1 LQLAL
6 VPGAH
11 LRGLFGCHDRPLCT
25 AGIQHFKADKILN
38 AVTAGLK
45 CGCFGTRARAYIS
58 LRTQGCQIS
67 LEKKKQTMSE
77 KKPNRVKKTQIVK

>member
-45 CGCFGTRARAYIS
+45 CGCFGTS
-58 LRTQGCQIS
+58 
-67 LEKKKQTMSE
+67 
-77 KKPNRVKKTQIVK
+77 N